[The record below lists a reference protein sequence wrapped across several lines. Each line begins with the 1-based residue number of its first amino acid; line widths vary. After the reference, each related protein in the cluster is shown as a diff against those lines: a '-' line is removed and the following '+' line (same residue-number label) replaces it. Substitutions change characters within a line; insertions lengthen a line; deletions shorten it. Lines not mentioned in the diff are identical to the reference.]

1 MDECCIAAAVLA
13 PQYAE
18 IKENLIAA
26 KFNRLKLSA
35 RLRAFKAV
43 YRATAGSCQILPSV
57 AQSARAQTAAVRR
70 SRDTGGRYR

>member
-13 PQYAE
+13 PQYTE

-35 RLRAFKAV
+35 TLRPFQALC
-43 YRATAGSCQILPSV
+43 RSTAGSCQIPLSV
-57 AQSARAQTAAVRR
+57 AL
-70 SRDTGGRYR
+70 

>member
-13 PQYAE
+13 PQYTE

-35 RLRAFKAV
+35 RLRVFRAI
-43 YRATAGSCQILPSV
+43 RLATAGSCQILPSV
-57 AQSARAQTAAVRR
+57 AQSHPGT
-70 SRDTGGRYR
+70 DGGSEA